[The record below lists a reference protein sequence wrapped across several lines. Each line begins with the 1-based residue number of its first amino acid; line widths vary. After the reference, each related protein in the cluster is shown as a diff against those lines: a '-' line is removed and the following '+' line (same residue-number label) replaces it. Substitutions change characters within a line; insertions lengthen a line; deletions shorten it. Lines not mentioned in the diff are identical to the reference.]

1 MLALKRAESKKIG
14 KKLVDIEAEPLVD
27 TELDKQA

>member
-14 KKLVDIEAEPLVD
+14 NKLVDIEAERLVD
-27 TELDKQA
+27 TELGKQA